1 MFKDEP
7 LSTSSC
13 PQAPKSGIAQLAK
26 VCPKPDNS
34 IAIEID
40 DPEDAEL
47 DSGTCKLLEIPNSR
61 QSKRVGIAQDEIKM
75 HSKLQRCSS
84 VCLYHILL

>member
-7 LSTSSC
+7 LSPSSC
-13 PQAPKSGIAQLAK
+13 PQAPESAIAQLAK

-40 DPEDAEL
+40 DPEDTEL

-75 HSKLQRCSS
+75 HSKLQCCSS